1 MIYEVRVEDYK
12 CEVEVAEDV
21 VRINDEP
28 VVVDLSTIGETN
40 QYRMILNGVSHRMR
54 AVKSGRGSWDI
65 RFNGRK
71 FRVDVLDCLGR
82 AILEMKRSEHQVQR
96 PRSLS
101 APMPGVVVSVEVE
114 LGDLVEAGQG
124 LVIVEAMKMENEV
137 KTETGGRVLG
147 IHVARGDVVENGQ
160 VLVDLGSLEDEMT

>member
-40 QYRMILNGVSHRMR
+40 QYSMILNGVSHRMR

-124 LVIVEAMKMENEV
+124 LVIVERPRNPASSASWSSAATTISV
-137 KTETGGRVLG
+137 SSPLRRVR
-147 IHVARGDVVENGQ
+147 VALWSECR
-160 VLVDLGSLEDEMT
+160 

>member
-21 VRINDEP
+21 VRINGEP

-40 QYRMILNGVSHRMR
+40 QYSMILNGVSHRMR

-71 FRVDVLDCLGR
+71 FRVDVLDRLGR
-82 AILEMKRSEHQVQR
+82 AILEMKRREHQVQR
-96 PRSLS
+96 PGSLS

-124 LVIVEAMKMENEV
+124 LVIVEAMKMEQSIRSPRDGKV
-137 KTETGGRVLG
+137 KTV
-147 IHVARGDVVENGQ
+147 HVKPMEQVSINAKLVE
-160 VLVDLGSLEDEMT
+160 LL